1 MKIEIDFKATLWTN
15 VKARCPICN
24 KNFTSWYCPTCGLPK
39 KNSKFS
45 IYDGF
50 DRGPHNCGAYHFR
63 PEFSQVGDFQLCSK
77 CCTTNPFS
85 AKYCRNCGDDI
96 TSQGM
101 DKNGHGWV
109 DLGLSVLWSTENMN
123 GYYYWMDTENRE
135 IYGFPDNPYRYKI
148 SSEDVASYIWGNK
161 WRTPTKAEF
170 NELIEKCDWMPII
183 IPETQKTALK
193 VTGSNG
199 NHIIIPTTGHLV
211 ESTSGFLTSMFNSQ
225 NSRTSKNFIS
235 CETTHCFLWT
245 STEKDNVK
253 GRRAYAFRYHINP
266 NTTKDTN
273 SLWLSTQIDK
283 KTIFTHY
290 LLDGSAKEVSYS
302 IFSAFAVRP
311 VADKKWQG
319 KL

>member
-1 MKIEIDFKATLWTN
+1 MAISPNPRSIAASQL
-15 VKARCPICN
+15 VKCPICDRY
-24 KNFTSWYCPTCGLPK
+24 FSSWYCPTCGLPK
-39 KNSKFS
+39 NNSSFVFLDNKAYYCGSHHFL
-45 IYDGF
+45 
-50 DRGPHNCGAYHFR
+50 RNCSALT
-63 PEFSQVGDFQLCSK
+63 DFQLCEK
-77 CCTTNPFS
+77 CYTPNPYN
-85 AKYCRNCGDDI
+85 ANYCRKCGKDI
-96 TSQGM
+96 SSRAM
-101 DKNGHGWV
+101 DRNGHGWV
-109 DLGLSVLWSTENMN
+109 DLGVSVLWSTENMN

-135 IYGFPDNPYRYKI
+135 IYGFPDNPLRYKI
-148 SSEDVASYIWGNK
+148 SGEDVASYIWGNK

-170 NELIEKCDWMPII
+170 KELIEKCDWMPII

-193 VTGSNG
+193 VTGPNG

-211 ESTSGFLTSMFNSQ
+211 KSTSRFLTSMFNAQ
-225 NSRTSKNFIS
+225 YSRTSNIFNS

-245 STEKDNVK
+245 STKDNVK
-253 GRRAYAFRYHINP
+253 ERHAYAFGYHINP

-273 SLWLSTQIDK
+273 SLWLSTQVDK

-290 LLDGSAKEVSYS
+290 RPDGSTKEVSYP